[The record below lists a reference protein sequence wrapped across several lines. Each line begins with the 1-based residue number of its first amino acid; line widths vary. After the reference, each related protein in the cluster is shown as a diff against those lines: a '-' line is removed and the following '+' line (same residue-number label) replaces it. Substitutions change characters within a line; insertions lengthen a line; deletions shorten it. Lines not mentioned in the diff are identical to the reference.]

1 MEEIE
6 AWVARDKNERLYLY
20 RNKPYKD
27 TEYWTPD
34 DLGYMRLPNK
44 MFSEIKW
51 SNIEPT
57 KVKLIIE
64 K

>member
-1 MEEIE
+1 MEKFK
-6 AWVARDKNERLYLY
+6 AWVARDKNESLYLY

-27 TEYWTPD
+27 TEYQNPG
-34 DLGYMRLPNK
+34 DLGYMRLPNE
-44 MFSEIKW
+44 MFSEVKW

-57 KVKLIIE
+57 EVKLIIE